1 MRELNFSKFS
11 PITYYLSAV
20 FQSKIGFCIFMQTDV
35 ETIVIRNIIKVFINL
50 TMYLS
55 SNFYTKIEFL
65 KNLSDYIVFI
75 YIRIAFLLKK
85 VKM

>member
-1 MRELNFSKFS
+1 
-11 PITYYLSAV
+11 
-20 FQSKIGFCIFMQTDV
+20 MQTDV
-35 ETIVIRNIIKVFINL
+35 ETIVFRSYLKVFIDL

-75 YIRIAFLLKK
+75 YIRVVFLLKK
-85 VKM
+85 VKL